1 MYGCRIDSSAV
12 NMNLHRHQGAGAKRD
27 THDVRPGVA
36 LARQEQGPRR
46 EAREH
51 LHQVREEADL
61 DVRRSTFS
69 VSGREGRGG

>member
-51 LHQVREEADL
+51 FDQVRQEADL
-61 DVRRSTFS
+61 FVPELASTLSVRKAQAL
-69 VSGREGRGG
+69 